1 MKNSTKH
8 FKSTLWMETLRKQ
21 PHQTAGEKSTMTE
34 KIPGKTTEL
43 KTIPGDQTI
52 LSQKWIVTM
61 MNFLKSLEVFRHIL
75 LDYLTPMLNP
85 LVTNTLGK
93 SWKASIPKTF
103 ALGKLSPDNPI
114 LEEMVNAI
122 PPAILRT
129 TIPIT
134 IVLNATDPFSRE

>member
-8 FKSTLWMETLRKQ
+8 FKSTLWMETQRKQ
-21 PHQTAGEKSTMTE
+21 PHQMAGEKSTMTE

-61 MNFLKSLEVFRHIL
+61 MNFLKSLEVFHHIL

-93 SWKASIPKTF
+93 SWKDYIPKTF

-114 LEEMVNAI
+114 LEEMANALS
-122 PPAILRT
+122 PAILKT
-129 TIPIT
+129 TIPIP
-134 IVLNATDPFSRE
+134 IALNAKETFSME